1 VHQRVHDRYSPRST
15 VQVINSLNGRAV
27 GVLVNISREGF
38 MIVSEGEHPSPG
50 TIHQLQLID
59 HNSGDPDI
67 TLGATCLWLD
77 EANASDSYWSGFQII
92 DISAKDRE
100 MLDNYIHSL
109 GASSSGA

>member
-1 VHQRVHDRYSPRST
+1 
-15 VQVINSLNGRAV
+15 
-27 GVLVNISREGF
+27 

-77 EANASDSYWSGFQII
+77 EASASDSYWSGFQII

-100 MLDNYIHSL
+100 ILNNYIQSL
-109 GASSSGA
+109 DTSASYKKEK